1 MSTSSRHRKTLARIA
16 AALLLVFCAGG
27 AWAQSKTSS
36 ALNGRVVGDD
46 GAPLPGVTVEIGSPA
61 LIGGVRTAQ
70 TDSDGRFRFPE
81 IAPGEYVVNA
91 TLEGFQSVRREGVIL
106 SLGRSTELP
115 IKLGIQALEET
126 LVVVGEAPTIDVR
139 SSGTST
145 NLPTTYLENIPASRF
160 QVDVINLAPGI
171 NNDSAF
177 GGGGSSA
184 NAYQL
189 DGVDVS
195 DPEGGTAWAFVNF
208 NIVEEAELV
217 GLGAPAEYGGFTGVV
232 FNSITKSGSNTVKG
246 SVETYYTNDSLT
258 GNNSDIEGLTPTT
271 DKSYDSNVQWGGPI
285 AKDKLWY
292 FLSGQYVAD
301 DTSDGGPIRTERDP
315 RVFGKLSWAPS
326 DSLSIDTWGE
336 WDRFDVTGRGGDAH
350 TPLEATVTEDA
361 PEYVWNGSARKVLSS
376 NTILNFAYGG
386 YTGYYYLDPAQGYDI
401 AGRYDGTDYSVNS
414 YYFFL
419 ADRDRQQANASVSH
433 HAADFLKGDHDFKF
447 GMEIERSTVRN
458 RYGYPTGAWFYDG
471 YSTAADPGTDSDE
484 EVPYTLG
491 YYGGN
496 YDVHAT
502 NKRLS
507 AYAQDTWRIGSNLT
521 INPGVRIDLNRG
533 DVTNGEV
540 FSTNPIAPRLGIA
553 WDVAGNGKNLIK
565 AHYGRYY
572 EALFGAYYYW
582 VDPDA
587 FHGVD
592 QRRIFPSGYTDL
604 VFEGAGGRYSIDKNL
619 KHPYLDQYLIGFDR
633 ELTPGLTL
641 STSLVYRKNK
651 DFIETVSRDGVFVPV
666 TGRVG
671 VYDPNVEENDNHRST
686 GQTVTLYDYLN
697 SADDVLRVTNPSG
710 LKRSYKGVTVSLTRR
725 LRDNWQMLASY
736 VYSRSEGTIDNV
748 SFSSSGGGNGGP
760 GSFLDT
766 PNSLVNADGNLTNDN
781 THQVKIQGTYLVPKL
796 NLSLSGNY
804 TYLTGTAYTKRSNC
818 LIVDTVDEDGNP
830 TTECYDFEQSG
841 LRYFAEARGS
851 RRLPARNEVDLRAEW
866 QPKVG
871 GYQVGVILD
880 VFNATNQGRPE
891 TIETRDGSSFGD
903 PLTYNAPRQFRLG
916 FRFNF

>member
-1 MSTSSRHRKTLARIA
+1 MSMLSRHRKTLARTA
-16 AALLLVFCAGG
+16 AALLLAAGASG
-27 AWAQSKTSS
+27 ALWAQSKTTS
-36 ALNGRVVGDD
+36 ALNGRVAGED
-46 GAPLPGVTVEIGSPA
+46 GAALPGVTVEISSPA
-61 LIGGVRTAQ
+61 LIGGARTTF
-70 TDSDGRFRFPE
+70 TDSEGRFRFPE
-81 IAPGEYVVNA
+81 IPTGVYTVNA
-91 TLEGFQSVRREGVIL
+91 SLQGFQSVRREGVTL
-106 SLGRSTELP
+106 SLGASTELP
-115 IKLGIQALEET
+115 IKLGLQALEET
-126 LVVVGEAPTIDVR
+126 LVVVGEAPTIDVQ
-139 SSGTST
+139 SSGSST

-177 GGGGSSA
+177 GVGGSSA

-208 NIVEEAELV
+208 NIVEEAQLV

-232 FNSITKSGSNTVKG
+232 FNSITKSGGNSVKG
-246 SVETYYTNDSLT
+246 SVEAYYTNDSLT
-258 GNNSDIEGLTPTT
+258 GNNSNVPGLTPTT
-271 DKSYDSNVQWGGPI
+271 DKSYDTNVQWGGPI
-285 AKDKLWY
+285 TKDKLWY

-315 RVFGKLSWAPS
+315 RVFGKLSWAAS
-326 DSLSIDTWGE
+326 DSLSVDTWGE
-336 WDRFDVTGRGGDAH
+336 WDRFDVTGRGGDAV

-361 PEYVWNGSARKVLSS
+361 PEYVWNASARKVLSS
-376 NTILNFAYGG
+376 NTILSAAYGG
-386 YTGYYYLDPAQGYDI
+386 FTGYYYLDPNEGYNI
-401 AGRYDGTDYSVNS
+401 PGRFDGSTGLYSDNS

-419 ADRDRQQANASVSH
+419 ADRDRQQANASISH

-458 RYGYPTGAWFYDG
+458 RYGYTTGVWFYDNYG
-471 YSTAADPGTDSDE
+471 TAPDPGTGSDE
-484 EVPYTLG
+484 YVPYTLG
-491 YYGGN
+491 YYGGD

-507 AYAQDTWRIGSNLT
+507 AYAQDTWRITSNLT

-540 FSTNPIAPRLGIA
+540 FSTNPIAPRLGLA
-553 WDVAGNGKNLIK
+553 WDVTGTGKNLIK

-592 QRRIFPSGYTDL
+592 QRRIFPSGFSDL
-604 VFEGAGGRYSIDKNL
+604 VVEGAGGRYAIDKDL
-619 KHPYLDQYLIGFDR
+619 KHPYLDQYLIGYDR

-651 DFIETVSRDGVFVPV
+651 DFIETVSRDGIFVPV
-666 TGRVG
+666 TGFVG
-671 VYDPNVEENDNHRST
+671 VRDPATGERVST
-686 GQTVTLYDYLN
+686 GQQVTLYNYLN
-697 SADDVLRVTNPSG
+697 SGDDVLLVTNPPG
-710 LKRSYKGVTVSLTRR
+710 LKRDYKAATISLTRR
-725 LRDNWQMLASY
+725 LRDNWQLLASY
-736 VYSRSEGTIDNV
+736 VYSKSRGTIDNV
-748 SFSSSGGGNGGP
+748 SFSSTGGGNGGP
-760 GSFLDT
+760 GGFLDT
-766 PNSLVNADGNLTNDN
+766 PNSLVNADGKLTNDN
-781 THQVKIQGTYLVPKL
+781 THQVKIQGTYLIPKL

-804 TYLTGTAYTKRSNC
+804 TFLTGTTYTLRSNC
-818 LIVDTVDEDGNP
+818 LLVDG
-830 TTECYDFEQSG
+830 ECFDFEQG
-841 LRYFAEARGS
+841 AFRYYGEPRGS

-871 GYQVGVILD
+871 GNQIGIILD

-891 TIETRDGSSFGD
+891 TVETRDGANFGN

-916 FRFNF
+916 FRYNF